1 MTQNDKP
8 SIEVTVQ
15 KPTGHL
21 THCFVLGDDGQRV
34 AELPITGLRERF
46 DPSGPGIVS
55 IDLHSFRVK
64 RTEYA

>member
-1 MTQNDKP
+1 MDDKP

-15 KPTGHL
+15 KPTGRL
-21 THCFVLGDDGQRV
+21 THCFVLGDDGERV
-34 AELPITGLRERF
+34 AELPITELRERF
-46 DPSGPGIVS
+46 DPTGPGIVS